1 MEKEITY
8 YGAPAKVGCDE
19 KCNKAWGINNRPRV
33 YLDISE
39 TQIFGLEGTSIY
51 PDTEDDINIDNYAYC
66 ADGELPDAP
75 IDPETY
81 ENDDAKPTCKSEMG
95 NRWCVRECERCQ
107 MSEYGKHNE
116 PLKLKDFSQ
125 RFYNMYPHM
134 REKS

>member
-51 PDTEDDINIDNYAYC
+51 PDIEDDINVDN
-66 ADGELPDAP
+66 
-75 IDPETY
+75 Y

-116 PLKLKDFSQ
+116 PLKIKDFNQ